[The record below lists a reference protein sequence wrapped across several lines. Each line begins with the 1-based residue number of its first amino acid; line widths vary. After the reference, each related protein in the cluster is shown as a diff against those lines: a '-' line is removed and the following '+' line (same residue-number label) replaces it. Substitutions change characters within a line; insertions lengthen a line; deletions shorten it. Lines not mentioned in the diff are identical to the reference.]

1 MKKNWVEINDDA
13 CGTYNTNSRIK
24 VKTAMV
30 KTILCYYTYAYIH
43 FKGNIS
49 VANIIVASA
58 GTNNAN
64 KKVIFQNC
72 APFTDWISEISY
84 TLSYKEIMLKTLM

>member
-1 MKKNWVEINDDA
+1 
-13 CGTYNTNSRIK
+13 
-24 VKTAMV
+24 MV

-49 VANIIVASA
+49 VANTIVASA

>member
-1 MKKNWVEINDDA
+1 
-13 CGTYNTNSRIK
+13 
-24 VKTAMV
+24 MV

-49 VANIIVASA
+49 VANTIVASA
-58 GTNNAN
+58 GTNNAI

-72 APFTDWISEISY
+72 APFTD
-84 TLSYKEIMLKTLM
+84 

>member
-1 MKKNWVEINDDA
+1 
-13 CGTYNTNSRIK
+13 
-24 VKTAMV
+24 MV
-30 KTILCYYTYAYIH
+30 KTILCYYAYAYIH

-49 VANIIVASA
+49 VANTKVASA

-72 APFTDWISEISY
+72 APFTDWISQINYTQRDNVKDIDVVMPMYNLMKYNDSY
-84 TLSYKEIMLKTLM
+84 SKKLEAFKIAIL